1 MASPGGLRNGQLEAL
16 EARVLFLE
24 AALKAK
30 QLELEALSRQK
41 DLEISE
47 LKSLL
52 DKFQS
57 VIPYHIN
64 QNNNTVYARKTGET
78 ARRRRAQGI
87 SAEPL
92 SEEGVRDSDEGLKA
106 VDKSERYVT
115 LSILTW

>member
-1 MASPGGLRNGQLEAL
+1 MTSPGVRSAPLEAL
-16 EARVLFLE
+16 EARVAFLE

-30 QLELEALSRQK
+30 QLELEALERQK
-41 DLEISE
+41 DLEILE

-57 VIPYHIN
+57 VIPFHIS
-64 QNNNTVYARKTGET
+64 QNNNNVYRKGET
-78 ARRRRAQGI
+78 KRRRAQGI

-106 VDKSERYVT
+106 VDKSERSVFH
-115 LSILTW
+115 